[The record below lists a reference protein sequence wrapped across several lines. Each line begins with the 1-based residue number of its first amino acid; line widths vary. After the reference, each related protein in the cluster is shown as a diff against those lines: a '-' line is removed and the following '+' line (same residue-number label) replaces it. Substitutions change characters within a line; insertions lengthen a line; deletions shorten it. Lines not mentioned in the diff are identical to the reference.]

1 MSDIFNDKFNRNGQF
16 INIMKKYSFSNLNR
30 EYIGY
35 YLCNGQL
42 KVYISKA
49 HWDAIYCILKVKN
62 KILNITLEPM
72 AQAIFYWLETVCI
85 MTGGKDNQFLSKTNF
100 PAVLLLH
107 YSENCSAYL
116 FIYLTF
122 STGPYISVSLPVY
135 IGIANIQMMTPVF
148 LLHFYP
154 SNAKAR
160 ATREHFICALC
171 QLLFNLKNYYLTAA
185 FSEQPLLQLQFP
197 FYNRYTNGIITHQFV
212 YEKQIDLKR
221 AFIAHLENNP
231 EDKIFVKFTLC
242 YDEDAHKT
250 VYIYGFVPK
259 L

>member
-1 MSDIFNDKFNRNGQF
+1 
-16 INIMKKYSFSNLNR
+16 
-30 EYIGY
+30 
-35 YLCNGQL
+35 
-42 KVYISKA
+42 
-49 HWDAIYCILKVKN
+49 
-62 KILNITLEPM
+62 M

-107 YSENCSAYL
+107 YGENYSTCL

-122 STGPYISVSLPVY
+122 SAGPYISVSLAVY

-160 ATREHFICALC
+160 VTGEHFICALY

-185 FSEQPLLQLQFP
+185 FSEQPLL
-197 FYNRYTNGIITHQFV
+197 
-212 YEKQIDLKR
+212 
-221 AFIAHLENNP
+221 
-231 EDKIFVKFTLC
+231 
-242 YDEDAHKT
+242 
-250 VYIYGFVPK
+250 
-259 L
+259 